1 MKRIES
7 VCVHPVFKNE
17 VICVQ
22 PVLRY
27 EGVRLHPCSRMRPQ
41 CVTV

>member
-1 MKRIES
+1 MKRIEGE
-7 VCVHPVFKNE
+7 CVHPVFKNE

-27 EGVRLHPCSRMRPQ
+27 EGVHLHLCSRMRPQ